1 MYTKNDFTST
11 DSEVESQADVNGDS
25 SIVRLRGSPGA
36 SSTASDSPTPTNS
49 IQERSWGVPGIYYF
63 FWSSSFDCWLTKCK
77 ARPIL

>member
-49 IQERSWGVPGIYYF
+49 IQERTWGVPGNYYL
-63 FWSSSFDCWLTKCK
+63 FDCWLQSW
-77 ARPIL
+77 AHIWILALHLL